1 MVFGVV
7 FLDYLNLIEIFILFQ
22 KLDFSRDGSLLV
34 EGENPKDSLSSALAV
49 PSDHSDEFKYRGS
62 SNKWN
67 DELSPAGSTVTE
79 STQVGKLIIGS
90 SCGL

>member
-1 MVFGVV
+1 M
-7 FLDYLNLIEIFILFQ
+7 LFQ
-22 KLDFSRDGSLLV
+22 KLDFSRDGSLLIK
-34 EGENPKDSLSSALAV
+34 GENPKDSLSSALAV

-79 STQVGKLIIGS
+79 STQVGKIIIGS